1 MSVFEGGGGL
11 LMGHSDRAE
20 ASLHSPQHD
29 SAPWGEGPSIL
40 YKFIVKIPLICTA
53 GVVKPTNTKKNVN
66 PVILKIEFARF
77 CGASV
82 GEII

>member
-1 MSVFEGGGGL
+1 MVEGFLWVTLTQLKHLYTL
-11 LMGHSDRAE
+11 LNMIVHLG
-20 ASLHSPQHD
+20 
-29 SAPWGEGPSIL
+29 GEGPSIL
-40 YKFIVKIPLICTA
+40 YKFIVKNPLICTA

-66 PVILKIEFARF
+66 PVIIKIEFARF

>member
-40 YKFIVKIPLICTA
+40 TPALATVFSSQRYFLI
-53 GVVKPTNTKKNVN
+53 
-66 PVILKIEFARF
+66 EMQDQ
-77 CGASV
+77 
-82 GEII
+82 

>member
-11 LMGHSDRAE
+11 LMGHSDPAE
-20 ASLHSPQHD
+20 ASIHSPQHD

-40 YKFIVKIPLICTA
+40 YKFIVKNPLICTA

-66 PVILKIEFARF
+66 PVIIKIEFARF

-82 GEII
+82 GKII

>member
-20 ASLHSPQHD
+20 ASIHSPQHD

-40 YKFIVKIPLICTA
+40 TPAPATVFSSQSYF
-53 GVVKPTNTKKNVN
+53 
-66 PVILKIEFARF
+66 F
-77 CGASV
+77 
-82 GEII
+82 

>member
-40 YKFIVKIPLICTA
+40 YKFIVKNPLICTA
-53 GVVKPTNTKKNVN
+53 GVVKPSNTK
-66 PVILKIEFARF
+66 IM
-77 CGASV
+77 
-82 GEII
+82 

>member
-40 YKFIVKIPLICTA
+40 YKFIVKNPLIYVLL
-53 GVVKPTNTKKNVN
+53 GLLNLRIPK
-66 PVILKIEFARF
+66 RM
-77 CGASV
+77 
-82 GEII
+82 